1 MKYCPYCGAAIA
13 DSAASFCAECGKTLP
28 IVTEEA
34 PGKKRVKPESDI
46 PQKKKHVAQDKR
58 KSKKKPLQHTSETKR
73 STRAA
78 DDSYDGYYDDVLSSD
93 MDRQKEGLDK
103 ELIKKVAV
111 IAGGVLLIAGLCVLA
126 LYIL

>member
-1 MKYCPYCGAAIA
+1 
-13 DSAASFCAECGKTLP
+13 
-28 IVTEEA
+28 
-34 PGKKRVKPESDI
+34 
-46 PQKKKHVAQDKR
+46 
-58 KSKKKPLQHTSETKR
+58 
-73 STRAA
+73 
-78 DDSYDGYYDDVLSSD
+78 

>member
-58 KSKKKPLQHTSETKR
+58 KSKKKP
-73 STRAA
+73 AA
-78 DDSYDGYYDDVLSSD
+78 THLRNEKIHQSSR
-93 MDRQKEGLDK
+93 RQL
-103 ELIKKVAV
+103 
-111 IAGGVLLIAGLCVLA
+111 
-126 LYIL
+126 